1 MKNRGLP
8 EQIAETIVS
17 DVILPRS
24 LAPGDQLPTVREL
37 QRKFELYFKRIR
49 IKILDHA
56 EAKRR

>member
-1 MKNRGLP
+1 MKSRGLP

-37 QRKFELYFKRIR
+37 QQKFEVSTSTIAAA
-49 IKILDHA
+49 LDV
-56 EAKRR
+56 